1 MRLNKQLLLA
11 AFSSLVYTLPNAACW
26 DEAATLHGVD
36 PVLLRSIG
44 WQESRG
50 RPNAIGPL
58 LRDGNRAI
66 GLMQIN
72 TIHLPTLKRMN
83 IAYEDLFN
91 PCTNIKVGAW
101 VLRDC
106 IDKLGQT
113 WRAVGC
119 YYAGPNSKA
128 HNAQAVYVADVQR
141 HYAGYSRQIY
151 GGTVAPSANH
161 QKQKP

>member
-1 MRLNKQLLLA
+1 MKRLFSISACILTLLA
-11 AFSSLVYTLPNAACW
+11 HFPAIAGCW
-26 DEAATLHGVD
+26 DEAARIHSVD

-50 RPNAIGPL
+50 KPNAIGPKL
-58 LRDGNRAI
+58 PDGNRAI

-72 TIHLPTLKRMN
+72 TIHLPTLKRNN
-83 IAYEDLFN
+83 ITYEDLFE
-91 PCTNIKVGAW
+91 PCTSIKVGAW

-106 IDKLGQT
+106 INKFGET

-128 HNAQAVYVADVQR
+128 HSAQASYVADVQR
-141 HYAGYSRQIY
+141 HYAGYSRQLFAQSSS
-151 GGTVAPSANH
+151 TTQTLQA
-161 QKQKP
+161 K